1 MEIKIPK
8 LKINGEIVHPER
20 PKAKVWREVMKFD
33 EAEKSFSDADLMV
46 GYAKKIAIAF
56 GNDIT
61 AEQVLESVD
70 LEDVIP
76 IYREIYSWLVA
87 IATKKLNQIPN
98 GAAPEEE

>member
-20 PKAKVWREVMKFD
+20 PKAKAWRQVMKFD

>member
-8 LKINGEIVHPER
+8 LKINGKTVCPKA
-20 PKAKVWREVMKFD
+20 PKAKLWREVMKFD

-46 GYAKKIAIAF
+46 GYAEKIAIAF
-56 GNDIT
+56 GNDVT

-70 LEDVIP
+70 LEDIIP

>member
-1 MEIKIPK
+1 MQ
-8 LKINGEIVHPER
+8 
-20 PKAKVWREVMKFD
+20 
-33 EAEKSFSDADLMV
+33 
-46 GYAKKIAIAF
+46 KKIAIAF

-98 GAAPEEE
+98 GATPEEE

>member
-46 GYAKKIAIAF
+46 GYAKKNCNCF
-56 GNDIT
+56 
-61 AEQVLESVD
+61 
-70 LEDVIP
+70 
-76 IYREIYSWLVA
+76 R
-87 IATKKLNQIPN
+87 K
-98 GAAPEEE
+98 